1 MSLKVIGQMLL
12 LLAFLL
18 SAAAIAEP
26 SSSISAVIAV
36 MVFVGFS
43 ISVTQSHWDW
53 SAGYRDA
60 KLELAVREPGYG
72 VPSGTPY
79 KCGKEDCACANNP
92 NYADGGIRD

>member
-1 MSLKVIGQMLL
+1 MSLKVIGQMMLL
-12 LLAFLL
+12 VAFLL
-18 SAAAIAEP
+18 CAAAIAEP
-26 SSSISAVIAV
+26 SSAMAAVIAV
-36 MVFVGFS
+36 LVFAGFA

-72 VPSGTPY
+72 VPTGTPY
-79 KCGKEDCACANNP
+79 KCGNEDCACVNNP